1 MIKFTKM
8 QGAGNDY
15 VYIDTLSGDV
25 PDLPALAVRVSERH
39 FGIGADGL
47 IVIGPSDRADFRMD
61 IYNADGSRAEMC
73 GNGIRCAGKY
83 VRDKGLTNQDRV
95 SFDTLAGVKYLDLHL
110 ENGVVCSATVDMGV
124 PKFRPSDIPA
134 NVEDGETTTVE
145 LRFGGQVYSAF
156 CVSMGNPHAVI
167 FTENIDSLD
176 LETIGPVFEHAAV
189 FPKRA
194 NIEFIEVLGPKLL
207 KMRVWERG
215 SGETMA
221 CGTGSCASVAAAYK
235 LGLAERRAVVRLRGG
250 ELDIL
255 WADKDNHIYMTGPA
269 ETVFEGVLF

>member
-47 IVIGPSDRADFRMD
+47 IVIGPSDCADFRMD
-61 IYNADGSRAEMC
+61 MYNADGSKAEMC
-73 GNGIRCAGKY
+73 GNGVRCAGKY
-83 VRDKGLTNQDRV
+83 VRDKGYTDQDRV
-95 SFDTLAGVKYLDLHL
+95 SFDTLAGIKHLDLHL
-110 ENGVVCSATVDMGV
+110 ENGAVRSATVDMGV

-134 NVEDGETTTVE
+134 NAADGETTTVE

-167 FTENIDSLD
+167 FTEGIDALD
-176 LETIGPVFEHAAV
+176 LEAIGPAFEHAAV
-189 FPKRA
+189 FPQRA
-194 NIEFIEVLGPKLL
+194 NIEFIEVQSPRLL

-221 CGTGSCASVAAAYK
+221 CGTGACAALAAAHR
-235 LGLAERRAVVRLRGG
+235 LGLSERSATVRLRGG

-255 WADKDNHIYMTGPA
+255 WDERDDHIYMTGPA